1 MAGEQ
6 SQSSEA
12 TNLLSS
18 SQLCYLELLQ
28 QEVPEE
34 ILDLDYF
41 WHPET
46 GADQSGEMSS
56 DDISDSQLV
65 RYAEEM
71 EAIELPEHVLEELQ
85 RPFETGKHIVL
96 IYRN

>member
-1 MAGEQ
+1 MASEQ
-6 SQSSEA
+6 SQSSELSD
-12 TNLLSS
+12 LLSS

-28 QEVPEE
+28 QEIPEE

-46 GADQSGEMSS
+46 GADQSGGMTS

-65 RYAEEM
+65 RYAEEI
-71 EAIELPEHVLEELQ
+71 EAMELPEHVLEELQ
-85 RPFETGKHIVL
+85 RPFEAGKHIV
-96 IYRN
+96 